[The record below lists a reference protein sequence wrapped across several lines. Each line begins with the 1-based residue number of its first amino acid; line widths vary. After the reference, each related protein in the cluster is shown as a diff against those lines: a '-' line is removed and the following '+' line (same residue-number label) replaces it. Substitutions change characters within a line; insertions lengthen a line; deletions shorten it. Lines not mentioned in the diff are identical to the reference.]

1 MRTQEV
7 EDALRFR
14 AHSWASEVLA
24 AEVER
29 LETDAKAMTI
39 MLRGRGELLKRAEAA
54 EARVESLIKSLLAHD
69 AERTLYLRR
78 LLWLHDCSTGKGAT
92 DSDGYEWGIFRVK
105 WVNGQAVEVWQTNSD
120 FSDLDAAIERD
131 EYMLP
136 ASAKAL
142 EARVAE
148 LEAQNA
154 RLRGD
159 LEYAEAERLRLT
171 ARRDTLDT
179 QIAALTEKTT
189 RLKEV
194 LVDCHAYLMRR
205 ITLLTLNESASDT
218 TQSLARDVSVA
229 LDALDDGKAA
239 P

>member
-7 EDALRFR
+7 EDAL
-14 AHSWASEVLA
+14 
-24 AEVER
+24 
-29 LETDAKAMTI
+29 
-39 MLRGRGELLKRAEAA
+39 AA
-54 EARVESLIKSLLAHD
+54 EARVRE
-69 AERTLYLRR
+69 
-78 LLWLHDCSTGKGAT
+78 
-92 DSDGYEWGIFRVK
+92 
-105 WVNGQAVEVWQTNSD
+105 
-120 FSDLDAAIERD
+120 
-131 EYMLP
+131 
-136 ASAKAL
+136 L
-142 EARVAE
+142 EAVRQDLLGKIVGWQDGARADHARIAE